1 MGRIILAVVV
11 ALIVAFAIITIV
23 EMLGATVVLPPSS
36 EVLKD
41 SAATR
46 QYMMNLPTLAYVMVV
61 IGWILGAFAAGF
73 IVTKMSRRE
82 SPGITLPIVVGAL
95 MTVGAIANFVLLP
108 HPTWFIIV
116 GLVVFVPLSLLGH
129 RFAR

>member
-41 SAATR
+41 STATR

-61 IGWILGAFAAGF
+61 IGWVLGAFAAGF

-95 MTVGAIANFVLLP
+95 MTVGAIVNFVMLP

-116 GLVVFVPLSLLGH
+116 GLLVFIPLSLFGH

>member
-1 MGRIILAVVV
+1 MGRIFLAVVV

-23 EMLGATVVLPPSS
+23 EMLGATVVTPPST

-41 SAATR
+41 PAAIR
-46 QYMMNLPTLAYVMVV
+46 QYMMNMPTMAYIMVV

-82 SPGITLPIVVGAL
+82 SPGLTLPILVGVL
-95 MTVGAIANFVLLP
+95 MTIGAIINFVMFP
-108 HPTWFIIV
+108 HPTWFVIM
-116 GLVVFVPLSLLGH
+116 GLLIFIP
-129 RFAR
+129 